1 MRPGKLSGCG
11 CLGRQMRVIFVNF
24 SHYILL
30 AEPVAT
36 VAVTA
41 GLYGGVGTLFCVLT
55 GATQTL
61 PTPNRNGSRGFLG
74 CFAAEQPSGF
84 VVASTT

>member
-1 MRPGKLSGCG
+1 
-11 CLGRQMRVIFVNF
+11 MRVIFVNF

-30 AEPVAT
+30 PEPVAT

-61 PTPNRNGSRGFLG
+61 PMPNRKASREDILCATERFCLQKSW
-74 CFAAEQPSGF
+74 A
-84 VVASTT
+84 